1 MRTQT
6 TSTTGPSRA
15 ASESPRVVSRDEWLA
30 ERKALLA
37 QEKELTH
44 LRDRIAGERRALPW
58 VRIDQDDVFDAPEG
72 RRSIAE
78 LFEGR
83 RQLLVPHLLFAP
95 GCEQG
100 CPSCAFM
107 DDHSAGQIRR
117 ASCSDRVC
125 QHV

>member
-58 VRIDQDDVFDAPEG
+58 VRIDKDYVFDAPEG
-72 RRSIAE
+72 RRSLAD

-83 RQLLVPHLLFAP
+83 RQLR
-95 GCEQG
+95 
-100 CPSCAFM
+100 
-107 DDHSAGQIRR
+107 SAEHTSELQSLMRI
-117 ASCSDRVC
+117 SYSVFCV
-125 QHV
+125 

>member
-58 VRIDQDDVFDAPEG
+58 VRIDKDYVFDAPEG
-72 RRSIAE
+72 RRSLAVLLERLAE
-78 LFEGR
+78 RSVGR
-83 RQLLVPHLLFAP
+83 ECVRT
-95 GCEQG
+95 CRSG
-100 CPSCAFM
+100 CPPFTYTQNNRT
-107 DDHSAGQIRR
+107 HSKHNKLI
-117 ASCSDRVC
+117 
-125 QHV
+125 